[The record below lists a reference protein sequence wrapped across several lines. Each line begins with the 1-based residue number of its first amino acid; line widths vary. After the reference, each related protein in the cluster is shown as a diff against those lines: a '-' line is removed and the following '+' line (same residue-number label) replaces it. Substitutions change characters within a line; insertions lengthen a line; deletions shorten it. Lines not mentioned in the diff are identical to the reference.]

1 MILGIFG
8 CISLSEQWEI
18 LLKEHYRIRTIF
30 SETISRLNR
39 NKDAR
44 KYTRNLNIL
53 YFSFGFLVLWSIHSL
68 YYSARIPLK
77 ADFDIDQAPHYNLTP
92 MVTSSPATREST
104 LTSAANLTITP
115 SATRRSNTT
124 ECIRFGYTIPT
135 GGSGLGHRFSEVVMG
150 MKFAEE
156 VGATYLYDPSIWN
169 SKAGHGSYNW
179 MPDFLPIQETELTR
193 LNPEFREQEKGLTK
207 KSGQWR
213 AMVNYSKE
221 ENPCYAEIYTRT
233 NWCCPPGERG
243 CCRRCW
249 CTYDT
254 AHIGAFDAMKGRMRK
269 AFSKSKYSPS
279 KQLPEL
285 LGVDN
290 SKPFSSIVWHLRVGD
305 IVLNNDKAIFSG
317 LSTEIVSA
325 FQNSRM
331 DPLVVF
337 LGEGGEKGISESFP
351 FLQDIC
357 NEFFPANCFYPEIDV
372 RDSFYYMIYADI
384 LVTSGSSF
392 ASAAAALRTRGI
404 TLFGGSKP
412 DEQDGVYFTSEQL
425 KIDMR
430 NGTIQNINALKK
442 YLQQ

>member
-1 MILGIFG
+1 M
-8 CISLSEQWEI
+8 
-18 LLKEHYRIRTIF
+18 YV
-30 SETISRLNR
+30 
-39 NKDAR
+39 
-44 KYTRNLNIL
+44 
-53 YFSFGFLVLWSIHSL
+53 SFGFIVLWSIHSL
-68 YYSARIPLK
+68 YYSARISLK
-77 ADFDIDQAPHYNLTP
+77 ADFDIDQAPRSDLTL
-92 MVTSSPATREST
+92 MVTSPATREST
-104 LTSAANLTITP
+104 LTTAANLTITP

-124 ECIRFGYTIPT
+124 ECTRFGYIVSA
-135 GGSGLGHRFSEVVMG
+135 GRSGLGHRFAEVVMG

-156 VGATYLYDPSIWN
+156 VGATYLYDPFSMWN
-169 SKAGHGSYNW
+169 QKGRHGSYKW
-179 MPDFLPIQETELTR
+179 MMDFLPIQETELTR
-193 LNPEFREQEKGLTK
+193 LDPEFWEQKKGLTK

-213 AMVNYSKE
+213 EMVKYSKE
-221 ENPCYAEIYTRT
+221 ENPCYVEISTRM
-233 NWCCPPGERG
+233 NWCCPPGKEG
-243 CCRRCW
+243 QCW

-254 AHIGAFDAMKGRMRK
+254 AHIGDFDAMKGRMRK

-290 SKPFSSIVWHLRVGD
+290 SKPFSFIVWHLRVGD
-305 IVLNNDKAIFSG
+305 IVLNNEKVFFSG
-317 LSTEIVSA
+317 LSKEIVSA

-357 NEFFPANCFYPEIDV
+357 SEFFSGNCFHPEIDV
-372 RDSFYYMIYADI
+372 RDSLYYMIYADV

-392 ASAAAALRTRGI
+392 ASAAAMLRTRGI

-412 DEQDGVYFTSEQL
+412 DEEDGVYFTSEQL

-430 NGTIQNINALKK
+430 SGTIQNINALKK